1 MGFFTLLGSSLLGV
15 ANIHPRGRRQHGR
28 DGEGGKGRCKK
39 EKEVCEWVREGGM
52 KRERGN

>member
-15 ANIHPRGRRQHGR
+15 ANIHPIGRRQHGR
-28 DGEGGKGRCKK
+28 DGEGVKRRW
-39 EKEVCEWVREGGM
+39 EKEVQEWVREGGI